1 MKTIKHLS
9 IAIFLFAI
17 SLNITS
23 FKLTEDE
30 SQLKWFTN
38 IELAKAQAKL
48 EHKTILMSFSGSDWC
63 VNCMRLDKTLFQS
76 KTFESYAKENL
87 ILVKVD
93 FPSKKKNKLSKP
105 LQAHNDTLAD
115 KYNKKGVFPLTL
127 LLTADATQLGT
138 MKTALNSA
146 DAYITHL
153 KTIIK

>member
-9 IAIFLFAI
+9 IAIFVLSI
-17 SLNITS
+17 SFSITS
-23 FKLTEDE
+23 FKLGEDE
-30 SQLKWFTN
+30 PELKWYTN
-38 IELAKAQAKL
+38 MELAQVQAKL

-76 KTFESYAKENL
+76 KAFEIYAKANL

-105 LQAHNDTLAD
+105 QQSLNDALAD

-127 LLTADATQLGT
+127 VLTADASLLGT
-138 MKTALNSA
+138 MKIALNSA